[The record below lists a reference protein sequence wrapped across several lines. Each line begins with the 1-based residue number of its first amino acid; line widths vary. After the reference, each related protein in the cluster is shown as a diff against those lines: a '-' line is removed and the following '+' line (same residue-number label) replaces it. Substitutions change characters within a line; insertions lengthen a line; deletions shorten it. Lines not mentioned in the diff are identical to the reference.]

1 MLFSPEIGADSVDPT
16 LSNLICQTSTGQ
28 FLVGDN
34 KEVRCIVGCDDF
46 GPKTGFVLDP
56 LIHQQCYDDDGQ
68 YCDIICRKR
77 GADGRPVAPSIKEPG
92 QALTKLFCRKVRL
105 KPIILDKKLFPSAK
119 EPYLAVGK

>member
-1 MLFSPEIGADSVDPT
+1 MLLSPQIGADSVDPT

-46 GPKTGFVLDP
+46 GPKTGVVLDP

-77 GADGRPVAPSIKEPG
+77 GADGRPVTPSIKETG
-92 QALTKLFCRKVRL
+92 QALTKLFCRKVR
-105 KPIILDKKLFPSAK
+105 D
-119 EPYLAVGK
+119 